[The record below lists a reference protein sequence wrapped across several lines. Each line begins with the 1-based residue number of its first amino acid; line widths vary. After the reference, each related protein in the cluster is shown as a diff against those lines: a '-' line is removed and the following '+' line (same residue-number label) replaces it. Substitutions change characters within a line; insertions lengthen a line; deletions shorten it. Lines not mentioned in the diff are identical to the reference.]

1 MILVEGA
8 LEVEPT
14 GLLAQL
20 ADGGRLVA
28 VMGLGRAGRVTLFQ
42 RSGESMASGACFD
55 AAATALAAFRAP
67 ARFTF

>member
-8 LEVEPT
+8 LEIEPT

-20 ADGGRLVA
+20 SDGGRLVA

-42 RSGESMASGACFD
+42 RSGESMGQRSVFD

-67 ARFTF
+67 ASFTF